1 MAQSVSDMFLEK
13 PVYEWDSHMKSI
25 DVPDYYLTF
34 AGIVSSAFTLT
45 FNDSLVDALAPVLMG
60 LFGLEPELQ
69 DFILNEYIPE
79 VRPKSGH
86 CPQTCGEATK
96 INGW

>member
-1 MAQSVSDMFLEK
+1 MAQSVTDMFLDK
-13 PVYEWDSHMKSI
+13 PVYEWDSHVQGI

-45 FNDSLVDALAPVLMG
+45 FNDSVVDSLAPVLLE

-69 DFILNEYIPE
+69 DFLLNEYIPE
-79 VRPKSGH
+79 VRPKPG
-86 CPQTCGEATK
+86 A
-96 INGW
+96 